1 MAGVLDRICNILSLS
16 FMAVAAQRPWGNFR
30 VRYMQIGAIECI
42 KTDTYFPS
50 LPFQLPCLPFGPKWG
65 HLKKP
70 ECKYRFDSYD
80 QEERGALNVFAFLRV
95 GDGRGGESPV
105 R

>member
-1 MAGVLDRICNILSLS
+1 MGEY
-16 FMAVAAQRPWGNFR
+16 FR

-42 KTDTYFPS
+42 QTDTYSPS
-50 LPFQLPCLPFGPKWG
+50 PSPLCAACLPFGPKWG

-80 QEERGALNVFAFLRV
+80 QEERTKGESEGALNVFAFLRV
-95 GDGRGGESPV
+95 GDGGGGEEGKKAPTDN
-105 R
+105 